1 MAVKASQGRY
11 FFTPAWGN
19 HAGDNLSSA
28 RGATQMLADIA
39 VDSGWVRYALKEVS
53 DYQIEV
59 YEMLWERVEP
69 IGLEGSVNYV
79 RCWSPGRTAGF
90 DCDVSCMIGVKDF
103 QEIFLP
109 PLVETMLTADH
120 RLYHLDGPGALHHV
134 DTLLAVP
141 ELHVIQWVPGH
152 LNESIA
158 QWTSLLRRILRSGKG
173 VIANIKPHEVEPLL
187 DELDPNGLF
196 IQTHCKSEDEARRLT
211 DRVAERF

>member
-1 MAVKASQGRY
+1 MGHGSLLTGLNIPTPVGEDGYPTFDGWRESPWHRWMMESIEVAVKASQGRY

-120 RLYHLDGPGALHHV
+120 RLYHLDGPGAL
-134 DTLLAVP
+134 L
-141 ELHVIQWVPGH
+141 
-152 LNESIA
+152 
-158 QWTSLLRRILRSGKG
+158 
-173 VIANIKPHEVEPLL
+173 
-187 DELDPNGLF
+187 
-196 IQTHCKSEDEARRLT
+196 
-211 DRVAERF
+211 